1 MSTTRRL
8 RTVPPRAVVGLA
20 AAAMLLAACGGG
32 DTDDTAIKKKPD
44 PVGTEIDVTA
54 GAVAVVSAGSPDI
67 ALADE
72 VRDQI
77 VDSVREYI
85 TVASVVPLRTGQ
97 PAGEF
102 GELFTATATARA
114 ISVDRP
120 VLTDEGL
127 SPATKTVVAR
137 AAPIPLTV
145 LADQRGD
152 IVLITAGLDLGIST
166 STARGSVTIVR
177 RGELTFAPDGEFWKI
192 ASFDLAVARDGPGIE
207 DPPVAPS
214 EEGSP

>member
-102 GELFTATATARA
+102 GGLFTATATARA

-166 STARGSVTIVR
+166 STAVI
-177 RGELTFAPDGEFWKI
+177 
-192 ASFDLAVARDGPGIE
+192 
-207 DPPVAPS
+207 
-214 EEGSP
+214 